1 MIKVEDINLNVGTGT
16 DIGESIIQDVKGIS
30 VIIQRSLRDL
40 LHQIPSTEIA
50 IKVLHSMSA
59 RVVGVLE

>member
-1 MIKVEDINLNVGTGT
+1 MIKVEDINLNVGSGT

-30 VIIQRSLRDL
+30 VVIQRSLRDL

-59 RVVGVLE
+59 RVIGVPE